1 MKNKLIGI
9 ALLILAAISE
19 SSYAQEQE
27 AQLFVNKCPEKLFI
41 GAIMNSAS
49 LNEDTYQIEE
59 VALNPIT
66 VAYTPALTG
75 SHQLEPSYD
84 NMTKAVRDALQ
95 SKQAATDEESFSFT
109 VQDLKS
115 YGQIAINWGQQL
127 DLQKFLYIPNS
138 LKPEKNAILIDI
150 SRIFFS
156 ITMDLPA
163 PGTLSNDPK
172 LKGKENELIFVNNIK
187 FGKKYTVVV
196 ESNLAAD
203 ELKAAAKEA
212 MEGNELSEK
221 SKAILSN
228 STIRMLATSS
238 HMLVEPN
245 ADNPF
250 EAILKD
256 LKKGATPEDFG
267 VPVFFMASSL
277 KDNASFVNKFHF

>member
-9 ALLILAAISE
+9 ALLMLAAISE

-27 AQLFVNKCPEKLFI
+27 AQHFVNKCPEKLFI

-49 LNEDTYQIEE
+49 LNKDTYEIEE

-127 DLQKFLYIPNS
+127 DLQKFLGIPNS

-163 PGTLSNDPK
+163 PGTLSDDPK
-172 LKGKENELIFVNNIK
+172 LKGKENELIFVNHIR

-203 ELKAAAKEA
+203 ELKAAVKEA
-212 MEGNELSEK
+212 MEGNKLSEK

-277 KDNASFVNKFHF
+277 KDNASFVNNFHF

>member
-9 ALLILAAISE
+9 ALLMLAAISE

-27 AQLFVNKCPEKLFI
+27 AQHFVNKCPEKLFI

-49 LNEDTYQIEE
+49 LNKDTYEIEE

-95 SKQAATDEESFSFT
+95 SKQAATDEERFSFT

-115 YGQIAINWGQQL
+115 FGQISINWGQQL
-127 DLQKFLYIPNS
+127 DLQKFLGIPNS

-163 PGTLSNDPK
+163 PGTLSDDPK
-172 LKGKENELIFVNNIK
+172 LKGKENELIFVNHIR

-203 ELKAAAKEA
+203 ELKAAVKEA

-228 STIRMLATSS
+228 STIRMMATSS

-250 EAILKD
+250 DAILKD